1 MNGRDSINDARYQAL
16 MKTQELTDLVVAAL
30 DDLKGTDIRVFD
42 VSAVTAIT
50 DRMVIVT
57 GRSDR
62 HVKSLAQSV
71 TVSAKAANHPP
82 RGTEGQQQGDW
93 VLVDLGDVVVHV
105 MQPQARAFYQLE
117 KLWDVTPAPAAH
129 SS

>member
-1 MNGRDSINDARYQAL
+1 
-16 MKTQELTDLVVAAL
+16 MKTQALTDLVVTAL
-30 DDLKGTDIRVFD
+30 DDMKGTDIRVFD
-42 VSAVTAIT
+42 VSGITPIT

-71 TVSAKAANHPP
+71 IVSAKAAEHPP
-82 RGTEGQQQGDW
+82 RGTEGQHQGEW

-105 MQPQARAFYQLE
+105 MQAQARAFYQLE
-117 KLWDVTPAPAAH
+117 KLWDVTPESAAQT
-129 SS
+129 S

>member
-1 MNGRDSINDARYQAL
+1 MQAQAL
-16 MKTQELTDLVVAAL
+16 AELVVTAL
-30 DDLKGTDIRVFD
+30 EDMKGVDIRVFD
-42 VSAVTAIT
+42 VTGLTPIT

-62 HVKSLAQSV
+62 HVKSLAQTV
-71 TVSAKAANHPP
+71 AVSAKAAQHPV

-105 MQPQARAFYQLE
+105 MQAQPRAFYQLE
-117 KLWDVTPAPAAH
+117 KLWDVTPVPSAQ

>member
-1 MNGRDSINDARYQAL
+1 
-16 MKTQELTDLVVAAL
+16 MKTQELTDLVVTAL
-30 DDLKGTDIRVFD
+30 DELKGTDIRVFD

-71 TVSAKAANHPP
+71 IVNAKAAQHPP
-82 RGTEGQQQGDW
+82 RGTEGQHQGDW

-117 KLWDVTPAPAAH
+117 KLWDVAPAPAVH

>member
-1 MNGRDSINDARYQAL
+1 MNA
-16 MKTQELTDLVVAAL
+16 QELTDLVVAAL
-30 DDLKGTDIRVFD
+30 DDMKGTDIRVFD
-42 VSAVTAIT
+42 VSNLTPIT

-71 TVSAKAANHPP
+71 VASAKLAQHVP
-82 RGTEGQQQGDW
+82 RGVEGERQGDW

-105 MQPQARAFYQLE
+105 MQPQARAFYQIE
-117 KLWDVTPAPAAH
+117 KLWDVAPEPAAH
-129 SS
+129 TF

>member
-1 MNGRDSINDARYQAL
+1 
-16 MKTQELTDLVVAAL
+16 MKTQELTDLVLAAL
-30 DDLKGTDIRVFD
+30 DDMKGTDIRVFD
-42 VSAVTAIT
+42 VSDITPIT

-71 TVSAKAANHPP
+71 AVSAKAAQHPP
-82 RGTEGQQQGDW
+82 RGTEGERQGDW

>member
-1 MNGRDSINDARYQAL
+1 

-30 DDLKGTDIRVFD
+30 DDMKGLDIRVFD
-42 VSAVTAIT
+42 VSSVTPIT

-71 TVSAKAANHPP
+71 AVSAKAADHAP
-82 RGTEGQQQGDW
+82 RGTEGQRQGDW

-117 KLWDVTPAPAAH
+117 KLWDVTPESAAH

>member
-1 MNGRDSINDARYQAL
+1 

-30 DDLKGTDIRVFD
+30 DDMKGVDIRVFD
-42 VSAVTAIT
+42 VSALTPIT

-71 TVSAKAANHPP
+71 AVRAKAAQHPP
-82 RGTEGQQQGDW
+82 RGTEGQRQGDW

-105 MQPQARAFYQLE
+105 MQAQARAFYQLE
-117 KLWDVTPAPAAH
+117 KLWDVAPVAAAEV
-129 SS
+129 

>member
-1 MNGRDSINDARYQAL
+1 
-16 MKTQELTDLVVAAL
+16 MKTPELTALVLAAL
-30 DDLKGTDIRVFD
+30 DDMKGLDIRVFD

-62 HVKSLAQSV
+62 HVKSLAQNV
-71 TVSAKAANHPP
+71 AVRAKAAQHPP
-82 RGTEGQQQGDW
+82 RGTEGQRQGDW

-117 KLWDVTPAPAAH
+117 KLWDVGSIAAAK
-129 SS
+129 S